1 MPVRVLAYLLLVML
15 AYVVP
20 HFAVGFPPPAM
31 IAVQGLLLAA
41 CFLPAVGR
49 APLRPWSL
57 CWRVWLLL
65 LGVGGAAILVEARI
79 FTTLT
84 PAELLGG
91 FLFQTAAYAVFA
103 GALAWLAGPLGV
115 LPREAPAAPAP
126 YSAGAYLWRVPAA
139 GAAYVALYWVF
150 GAIFFLTL
158 TRPYYEDPALRLQM
172 ETLEALGLWF
182 PLIQFGRGVGMVL
195 VSLPL
200 LLALRMGRLAAGA
213 AMGLILWTVGGLAP
227 LVAPNELFP
236 GLLRLYHILEILC
249 QNGLFGLAMAWL
261 LLPRRASGGVTAPG

>member
-1 MPVRVLAYLLLVML
+1 MPVRLLTYLLLVML
-15 AYVVP
+15 AYVFP
-20 HFAVGFPPPAM
+20 HFAMGFPPPAM
-31 IAVQGLLLAA
+31 IAAQGLLLAA
-41 CFLPAVGR
+41 CFLPAVRR

-79 FTTLT
+79 FTTLK

-91 FLFQTAAYAVFA
+91 FLFQTVAYAVFA
-103 GALAWLAGPLGV
+103 AALAWLAGPLDV
-115 LPREAPAAPAP
+115 LPRGATPAPARYPA
-126 YSAGAYLWRVPAA
+126 AAYLWRVPAA
-139 GAAYVALYWVF
+139 GAAYLALYWVF
-150 GAIFFLTL
+150 GWIFFVTL
-158 TRPYYEDPALRLQM
+158 TEPYYQDPSLRLHL
-172 ETLEALGLWF
+172 ETLEALGQWF

-195 VSLPL
+195 MSLPL
-200 LLALRMGRLAAGA
+200 LLSLRMGRLAVGA

-236 GLLRLYHILEILC
+236 GLLRLYHIFEIFF

-261 LLPRRASGGVTAPG
+261 LLPRRQADETIGRS